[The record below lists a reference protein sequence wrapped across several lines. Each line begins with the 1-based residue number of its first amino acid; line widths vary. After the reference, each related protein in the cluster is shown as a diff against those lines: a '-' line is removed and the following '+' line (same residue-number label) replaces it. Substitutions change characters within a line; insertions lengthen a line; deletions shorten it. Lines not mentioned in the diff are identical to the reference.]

1 MVGNVRVRE
10 KEANANFAGNYF
22 ITEWQYIKGFLAR
35 AGGKQACKYAGYQ
48 LISLRPTRQLFQID
62 YHPAPRVVTAV
73 QCIWVHA
80 VSVLSIS
87 FGQRTRATTCWKLRR
102 KTGRYSPRSVDMK
115 YGMH

>member
-1 MVGNVRVRE
+1 MRE

-35 AGGKQACKYAGYQ
+35 AGRKQACKYAGYQ

-73 QCIWVHA
+73 SFVY
-80 VSVLSIS
+80 LGTRSIRPFNFVRGS
-87 FGQRTRATTCWKLRR
+87 GALRR
-102 KTGRYSPRSVDMK
+102 AGNLEEN
-115 YGMH
+115 GAI